1 MDNKTQMELVQVKE
15 VEFLEDTLLAAQD
28 EKGNVW
34 VAVNWVSKGIGL
46 SDGQMKS
53 ERKRIQ
59 DDLVLSKGGRNFNL
73 PTNGGNQDVLC
84 IALEFLPLWLAKIS
98 ITPAMKEDNPE
109 TVEKLVEYQLKA
121 KDVLAAAF
129 LKKQPQT
136 TAEII
141 LEQAQFM
148 VEMERKQKENEQ
160 AIEQVNKRVDGI
172 REIVAIN
179 RINWRDT
186 TSKLI
191 NEIALKRGGYDL
203 IHAVRGQSYAEL
215 NKRLRVNVGTR
226 QTYKRQRMAEAGATK
241 SERDKLSIVDI
252 IADDPKLIEG
262 YIAVVKD
269 MAIAEGIDCVSWEGR
284 EE

>member
-1 MDNKTQMELVQVKE
+1 MNDEMQNGLVQVKE
-15 VEFLEDTLLAAQD
+15 VVFLEDTLLAAQD
-28 EKGNVW
+28 EKGDIW

-98 ITPAMKEDNPE
+98 ITPTMKEENPE
-109 TVEKLVEYQLKA
+109 TVEKLINYQLEA

-136 TAEII
+136 AAEII

-172 REIVAIN
+172 REIVAMN

-186 TSKLI
+186 TSKVI
-191 NEIALKRGGYDL
+191 NQIALKRGGYHL
-203 IHAVRGQSYAEL
+203 IHEVREQSYEEL
-215 NKRLRVNVGTR
+215 NKRLRVNVATR

-241 SERDKLSIVDI
+241 SARDSLSIVDI

-262 YIAVVKD
+262 YIAIVKD
-269 MAIAEGIDCVSWEGR
+269 MAIAEGIDTVNIGA
-284 EE
+284 